1 MDIHPLS
8 AGIRYNAILRKV
20 VATPSFAMAAT
31 LAQINQWLAEPSEHR
46 RLEFKEAKSS
56 FSKSRLCK
64 YCVALANA
72 GGGHLVL
79 GVTDEPPRRVAG
91 TNAFAGNLIAVE
103 HEVLQETGVCIAT
116 DELAH
121 PDGRV
126 LVFSIPGRP
135 QGAAYRYKG
144 AYWMRVGEST
154 VIMPDQQLREIFAE
168 TQPEWLDAHAKSGL
182 SAEEISALLDVPAF
196 FALQKTPMPGRT
208 ADALRRLAA
217 RNCIERNGQGYA
229 IRRMGALLFAKRLS
243 DFPELENKAVRV
255 LVYIGT
261 SKLKTRRDWTCDKGY
276 AAGFEEIVKYVMEQI
291 PQQEVI
297 RNGIREEHQLL
308 PEEMTREL
316 LVNAAVHQDFLMR
329 GKQLRVDIYSNRIE
343 FSNPGEPLVEPD
355 RFIDG
360 ENARN
365 EKLIGLM
372 RRLGFCEQRGSGIDQ
387 VVLAAEA
394 NRLRPPE
401 FRREPQQ
408 TTVRVHGAETLSRM
422 GRVDRIRACY
432 QHCVLKYVTG
442 EDSMTNQSLR
452 ERFGASPR
460 SASVVSSIIADTG
473 KASLIKPDA
482 RAGKSRRYAK
492 YIPAW
497 A

>member
-1 MDIHPLS
+1 MP
-8 AGIRYNAILRKV
+8 V
-20 VATPSFAMAAT
+20 T
-31 LAQINQWLAEPSEHR
+31 LAQVDRWLTEPSERR
-46 RLEFKEAKSS
+46 RLEFKEAKGG
-56 FSKSRLCK
+56 FDGRLLCR

-72 GGGHLVL
+72 GGGHLIL

-91 TNAFAGNLIAVE
+91 TEAFAGNLATIE
-103 HEVLQETGVCIAT
+103 HEVLQKTEVCVTA

-135 QGAAYRYKG
+135 PGSAYRYKG

-154 VIMPDQQLREIFAE
+154 VVMPDQQLREIFAE
-168 TQPEWLDAHAKSGL
+168 TQPGWLDAHAESGL
-182 SAEEISALLDVPAF
+182 NTKEIFALLDVPAF
-196 FALQKTPMPGRT
+196 FALQKMPMPGRT
-208 ADALRRLAA
+208 ADILRRLSA
-217 RNCIERNGQGYA
+217 RNCIDRDGQGYA

-243 DFPELENKAVRV
+243 DFSELENKAVRV
-255 LVYIGT
+255 LVYAGT
-261 SKLKTRRDWTCDKGY
+261 SKLKTRQDWTCDKGY
-276 AAGFEEIVKYVMEQI
+276 AVGFEETLKYVIEQI
-291 PQQEVI
+291 PQREVI
-297 RNGIREEHQLL
+297 RKGIREQEQLL
-308 PEEMTREL
+308 PEEMAREL
-316 LVNAAVHQDFLMR
+316 LVNALAHQDFSVR

-343 FSNPGEPLVEPD
+343 FSNPGEPLVDPD
-355 RFIDG
+355 RFIDC
-360 ENARN
+360 EDTRN

-372 RRLGFCEQRGSGIDQ
+372 RRMGFCEQRGSGIDQ

-401 FRREPQQ
+401 FRREHKQ
-408 TTVRVHGAETLSRM
+408 TTVRVHGAEKLSRM
-422 GRVDRIRACY
+422 GRDDRIRACY

-442 EDSMTNQSLR
+442 EESMTNQSLR
-452 ERFGASPR
+452 ERFGASPKGT
-460 SASVVSSIIADTG
+460 SVVSAIIADTG
-473 KASLIKPDA
+473 KAGLIKPDV

>member
-1 MDIHPLS
+1 
-8 AGIRYNAILRKV
+8 
-20 VATPSFAMAAT
+20 MAAT
-31 LAQINQWLAEPSEHR
+31 LAQISQWLAASPEHQ

-56 FSKSRLCK
+56 FSRSRLCK
-64 YCVALANA
+64 YSVALANA

-91 TNAFAGNLIAVE
+91 TSAFAGNLTAVKR
-103 HEVLQETGVCIAT
+103 EVLQETGVSVTA

-121 PDGRV
+121 PDGRI
-126 LVFSIPGRP
+126 LVFAAPGRP
-135 QGAAYRYKG
+135 RGSAHRYQG
-144 AYWMRVGEST
+144 AYWIHDGESA
-154 VIMPDQQLREIFAE
+154 VVMPERQLREIFAE

-196 FALQKTPMPGRT
+196 FALQKMPMPSRT
-208 ADALRRLAA
+208 ADVLRRLAA
-217 RNCIERNGQGYA
+217 RNCIDRNGQGYA
-229 IRRMGALLFAKRLS
+229 IRRMGALLFAQRLS
-243 DFPELENKAVRV
+243 DFPELESRAVRV
-255 LVYIGT
+255 LVYVGT
-261 SKLKTRRDWTCDKGY
+261 SKVKTRRDWTCDRGY

-291 PQQEVI
+291 PQQEVV
-297 RNGIREEHQLL
+297 RHSIREKEQLL

-316 LVNAAVHQDFLMR
+316 LVNALAHQDFSVR

-343 FSNPGEPLVEPD
+343 FLNPGEPLVDPD
-355 RFIDG
+355 RFIDS
-360 ENARN
+360 EDTRN

-372 RRLGFCEQRGSGIDQ
+372 RRMGFCEQRGSGIDQ

-394 NRLRPPE
+394 NRLRAPE

-408 TTVRVHGAETLSRM
+408 TAVRVHGAETLSGT
-422 GRVDRIRACY
+422 GRGDRIRACY

-442 EDSMTNQSLR
+442 EESMTNQSLR
-452 ERFGASPR
+452 ERFGASSR
-460 SASVVSSIIADTG
+460 SASTVSAIIADAG
-473 KASLIKPDA
+473 KADLIKPA
-482 RAGKSRRYAK
+482 AGTGKSKKSAR

>member
-1 MDIHPLS
+1 M
-8 AGIRYNAILRKV
+8 
-20 VATPSFAMAAT
+20 TAT
-31 LAQINQWLAEPSEHR
+31 LAQVDQWLAEPSEHR
-46 RLEFKEAKSS
+46 HLEFKEAKGN
-56 FSKSRLCK
+56 FSRSLLCR

-72 GGGHLVL
+72 GGGHLIL
-79 GVTDEPPRRVAG
+79 GITDRPPRRVTG
-91 TNAFAGNLIAVE
+91 TNAFAGNLPNVE
-103 HEVLQETGVCIAT
+103 HKVLQETEVCITA

-126 LVFSIPGRP
+126 LVFSVPGRP
-135 QGAAYRYKG
+135 QGSAYRYKG

-154 VIMPDQQLREIFAE
+154 VVMPGQQLREIFAE

-182 SAEEISALLDVPAF
+182 GAEEIPALLDVPAF
-196 FALQKTPMPGRT
+196 FALQKMPMPSRT
-208 ADALRRLAA
+208 ADVLRRLAA
-217 RNCIERNGQGYA
+217 RDCIERNDQGYA
-229 IRRMGALLFAKRLS
+229 IRRVGALLFAKQLS
-243 DFPELENKAVRV
+243 DFPELESKAVRV
-255 LVYIGT
+255 LVYVGT
-261 SKLKTRRDWTCDKGY
+261 SKVKTRRDWTCDRGY

-316 LVNAAVHQDFLMR
+316 LINAVVHQDFLMR

-343 FSNPGEPLVEPD
+343 FSNPGEPLVDPD

-360 ENARN
+360 ESARN

-394 NRLRPPE
+394 HRLRAPE

-408 TTVRVHGAETLSRM
+408 TTVRVHGEETLSGM
-422 GRVDRIRACY
+422 GRGDRIRACY
-432 QHCVLKYVTG
+432 QHCVLKYVAG
-442 EDSMTNQSLR
+442 EESMTNQSLR
-452 ERFGASPR
+452 ERFGASSR
-460 SASVVSSIIADTG
+460 SASTVSAIIADAG
-473 KASLIKPDA
+473 KAGLIKPDT

>member
-1 MDIHPLS
+1 MS
-8 AGIRYNAILRKV
+8 
-20 VATPSFAMAAT
+20 AT
-31 LAQINQWLAEPSEHR
+31 LAQIDQWLAEPSEHR
-46 RLEFKEAKSS
+46 RLEFKEAKND
-56 FSKSRLCK
+56 FNRPDLYK

-79 GVTDEPPRRVAG
+79 GVTDKPPRRVAG
-91 TNAFAGNLIAVE
+91 TKAFAGNLTAVE
-103 HEVLQETGVCIAT
+103 HEVLQKTEVCVTA

-135 QGAAYRYKG
+135 RGSAYRYKG

-154 VIMPDQQLREIFAE
+154 VVMPDQQLREIFAE

-182 SAEEISALLDVPAF
+182 SAEDVFALLDVPAF
-196 FALQKTPMPGRT
+196 FTLQKTPMPGR
-208 ADALRRLAA
+208 AAEALRRLAA
-217 RNCIERNGQGYA
+217 RSCIERNGQGYA
-229 IRRMGALLFAKRLS
+229 IRRLGALLFAKRLS
-243 DFPELENKAVRV
+243 DFPELEHKAVRV
-255 LVYIGT
+255 LVYVGA
-261 SKLKTRRDWTCDKGY
+261 SKLKARRDWTCDKGY

-297 RNGIREEHQLL
+297 RNGIREQELLL

-316 LVNAAVHQDFLMR
+316 LVNALAHQDFSVR
-329 GKQLRVDIYSNRIE
+329 GKQLRVDIYSNRVE
-343 FSNPGEPLVEPD
+343 FSNPGEPLVDPD
-355 RFIDG
+355 RFIDS
-360 ENARN
+360 EDTRN

-372 RRLGFCEQRGSGIDQ
+372 RRMGFCEQRGSGIDQ

-401 FRREPQQ
+401 FRREHKQ
-408 TTVRVHGAETLSRM
+408 TTVRIHGTETLSGM
-422 GRVDRIRACY
+422 GRDDRIRACY
-432 QHCVLKYVTG
+432 QHCVLRYVTG

-452 ERFGASPR
+452 ERFGASPKG
-460 SASVVSSIIADTG
+460 ASVVSAIIADAG
-473 KASLIKPDA
+473 RAGLVKPDA